1 VTAAARQRAR
11 RALLRLSLTEAQAE
25 GARRVLR
32 PEQRQVRAAQEALAE
47 CRRQLCQ
54 ALASPAPDSAAVL
67 ELTVQERLLE
77 RRARELVLA
86 AERSLAALLR
96 PEQAVRLRALP
107 PAALDDVLERICP

>member
-1 VTAAARQRAR
+1 VK
-11 RALLRLSLTEAQAE
+11 
-25 GARRVLR
+25 
-32 PEQRQVRAAQEALAE
+32 AAQQALAE

-54 ALASPAPDSAAVL
+54 SLASPAPDSAEVL

-77 RRARELVLA
+77 RRARELMLA

>member
-25 GARRVLR
+25 GARRLLR
-32 PEQRQVRAAQEALAE
+32 PEQRQVKAAQEALAE

-54 ALASPAPDSAAVL
+54 ALGSPAPDSAEVL

-77 RRARELVLA
+77 ERARELSLGL
-86 AERSLAALLR
+86 ERSLASLLR
-96 PEQAVRLRALP
+96 PEQAARLRALA
-107 PAALDDVLERICP
+107 PAALDDMLERICP